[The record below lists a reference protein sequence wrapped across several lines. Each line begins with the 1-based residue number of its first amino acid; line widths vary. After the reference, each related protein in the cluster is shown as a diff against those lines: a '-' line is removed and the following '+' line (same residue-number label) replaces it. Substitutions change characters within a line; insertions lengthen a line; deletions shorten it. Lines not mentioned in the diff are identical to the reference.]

1 MLWSSHESQK
11 SKKMTMSEQLCEA
24 LDEVGGEPLQ
34 GSGFEDETPDQE
46 FSETTL
52 DAPEPPR

>member
-1 MLWSSHESQK
+1 
-11 SKKMTMSEQLCEA
+11 MSAVMKTRPIIPMQANLPNQVN
-24 LDEVGGEPLQ
+24 DVGGEPLE
-34 GSGFEDETPDQE
+34 GSGFEDEIPDPE